1 MLKTVQSQTGSA
13 RRKLSLTSARFCHDL
28 NRAKPVH
35 PVSPY
40 HHQREENQTVDSSLN
55 RVWIYAPGNVSVPRQ
70 CEKSD
75 YGPESIYA
83 RSLFRARSANIKGD
97 CEQPETAFYDQGRGH
112 GVPKSQSVNRRR
124 PRGQRHIRI
133 VAHKIEQPVAKNGCQ
148 QQPRSPL
155 ITPPQEISRC
165 E

>member
-40 HHQREENQTVDSSLN
+40 HHQREQNQTVDSSLN

-97 CEQPETAFYDQGRGH
+97 CEQPETAFYDQALGH
-112 GVPKSQSVNRRR
+112 GFPNPHAVNRSQ
-124 PRGQRHIRI
+124 PAGEPDISI
-133 VAHKIEQPVAKNGCQ
+133 VA
-148 QQPRSPL
+148 
-155 ITPPQEISRC
+155 
-165 E
+165 